1 MMRQAFVHRIAT
13 IGPDDVS
20 GLIQRI
26 EAGEIEPSAIKAIL
40 GKTEGNGCVNDFTRG
55 YAVQSLRAVISPW
68 LDPVELNRIAM
79 VMSGGT
85 EGGLS
90 PHILIFEAR
99 ETGDPPAE
107 DERKM
112 ALALAVAQTVPM
124 RPEMIGKRAQALAVA
139 DAVRAAM
146 MEACVDGPENVH
158 YVQVKCP
165 LLTAT
170 RIDEVAARGESV
182 ATNDTLKSM
191 GLSRGAS
198 ALGVAMALGE
208 VDPGAVTDE
217 AIAED
222 MSLYSSRASCSAGV
236 ELMQNEILLLGNS
249 LSWSGELLIGHDVM
263 ADAIDSQALYRT
275 LETVGLNV
283 NRQLNDEQR
292 TTLKAVLA
300 KAEAD
305 PTGTIRGARHI
316 MLDDS
321 DIASTRHARALVG
334 GVLAGIVGHTVLF
347 ISGGAEH
354 QGPSGGGPVA
364 VIRNRD

>member
-1 MMRQAFVHRIAT
+1 MRQAFVHHIVTA
-13 IGPDDVS
+13 GPDDVS

-26 EAGEIEPSAIKAIL
+26 EAGEIEPAAIKAIL

-55 YAVQSLRAVISPW
+55 YAVQSLRTALSKW
-68 LDPVELNRIAM
+68 LDSAGLDRIAK

-90 PHILIFEAR
+90 PHILVFEAR
-99 ETGDPPAE
+99 ENGNPPA
-107 DERKM
+107 DDDRKM

-124 RPEMIGKRAQALAVA
+124 RPEMIGRRAQALAVA

-146 MEACVDGPENVH
+146 TEACVDGPENVH
-158 YVQVKCP
+158 YVQIKCP
-165 LLTAT
+165 LLTAA
-170 RIDEVAARGESV
+170 RIDEAAARGETV
-182 ATNDTLKSM
+182 ATTDTLKSM

-198 ALGVAMALGE
+198 ALGVAVALGE
-208 VDPGAVTDE
+208 VDPDAVTDE

-222 MSLYSSRASCSAGV
+222 MSLHSSRASCSAGV

-249 LSWSGELLIGHDVM
+249 LSWSGDLVIGHDVM
-263 ADAIDSQALYRT
+263 ADAIDSHAIYRT
-275 LETVGLNV
+275 LETVGLTA
-283 NRQLNDEQR
+283 NRQLDDEQR
-292 TTLKAVLA
+292 TSLKAVLA

-305 PTGTIRGARHI
+305 PTGAIRLARHT

-334 GVLAGIVGHTVLF
+334 GVLAGIVGHTDLF

-354 QGPSGGGPVA
+354 QGPQGGGPVA
-364 VIRNRD
+364 VIRSLD